1 MPERL
6 DNVARELRSAVLA
19 ADHVLAGR
27 LASEYTKAVAEV
39 WENLPQRERATS
51 ALPDQASELLRWARG
66 MAIVQR
72 AILGEQLA
80 ALEKTKRY
88 TVDQVPKRP
97 GAVQVSL

>member
-6 DNVARELRSAVLA
+6 DNVEQELRSAVLA

-27 LASEYTKAVAEV
+27 LASEYAKAVAEV
-39 WENLPQRERATS
+39 WKNLAQPERATS
-51 ALPDQASELLRWARG
+51 AVPAQSSELLRWARG

-72 AILGEQLA
+72 AILAEQLA
-80 ALEKTKRY
+80 ALEKTMRY
-88 TVDQVPKRP
+88 TADQAPKRP